1 MAETRT
7 RQFDALVAPHLPVLY
22 RVAWRLLR
30 NSPDAHDLVQD
41 TCIAACENLS
51 DLQAA
56 EHPDRWLLQ
65 VLRNRFI
72 NVARRRRRA
81 PFVALDDFP
90 EVAQFSS
97 GDPGPEELLHQ
108 DDRERTLERAF
119 LQLEDTQRTLLALR
133 AEGYGIAE
141 MEAITGIPREALH
154 ARLYRARC
162 SFARFLELQQGTV
175 SGATPRPRSA
185 S

>member
-1 MAETRT
+1 MTTFVVRPVRNSVLVCLRQSCNGTFCMAETRT

-90 EVAQFSS
+90 EVAQFS
-97 GDPGPEELLHQ
+97 
-108 DDRERTLERAF
+108 
-119 LQLEDTQRTLLALR
+119 
-133 AEGYGIAE
+133 
-141 MEAITGIPREALH
+141 
-154 ARLYRARC
+154 
-162 SFARFLELQQGTV
+162 
-175 SGATPRPRSA
+175 
-185 S
+185 